1 MISTKSHERRKVAM
15 GKSKK
20 VHVLYLVIASAALVI
35 VVLLVAL
42 FMRNSHIKS
51 TSESQTKTTT
61 TATSSSSSSNQQYI
75 KDRDYTEEY
84 LDENMNKLSITKDKL
99 NTALDKLGVHDYDS
113 IIGQYKFDKNVV
125 PKIEIFYNQDL
136 NWLGV
141 EVWRFNE
148 DGNVPARP
156 YKTLF
161 YSLDDYKVVENALD
175 KRLPSEDHNELPIY
189 KWVNHYNYK

>member
-1 MISTKSHERRKVAM
+1 MVSTKSYERREVAM

-20 VHVLYLVIASAALVI
+20 VHVLYLVIAGAALVI

-42 FMRNSHIKS
+42 FMQNSHIKS

-125 PKIEIFYNQDL
+125 PRIEIFYNQDL